1 MTVSITARQMPGVI
15 KADANF
21 ISGTATITFDD
32 TKTSVEQIVK
42 NFERQN
48 LAVLGEPKMI
58 K

>member
-1 MTVSITARQMPGVI
+1 MPGVI
-15 KADANF
+15 KAEANF
-21 ISGTATITFDD
+21 IAGTATVTFDD